1 MEIWA
6 FGGSFFVSQQGK
18 LTQNEREEEEMM
30 SEIAHKI
37 GTIAWSDHLSIT
49 DETIWI
55 LPYSCSFQM
64 SRIIG

>member
-1 MEIWA
+1 MEILA
-6 FGGSFFVSQQGK
+6 VGGSFCVWQPGK
-18 LTQNEREEEEMM
+18 LTQNQREEEEMM

-55 LPYSCSFQM
+55 LPYSCRFQM
-64 SRIIG
+64 SRTIG

>member
-1 MEIWA
+1 MEILA

-18 LTQNEREEEEMM
+18 LMQNEREEEEMM

-49 DETIWI
+49 DEQSGTYFT
-55 LPYSCSFQM
+55 LVVSKCHE
-64 SRIIG
+64 